1 VGLLLRP
8 VRPVL
13 EPHPPRPLQ
22 KLPLTSIGPTL
33 HLPDLVARLHHILDD
48 VEFVVHHLSVPQVAG
63 HPLGVGRAHVD
74 GHTPYRLG
82 MPVVPQQFRS
92 KCLPNRGILAGR
104 RKQHPLGEQVGK
116 HRQVVVPFAPVHLVG
131 SHPHH
136 IVEAQPIVRRLDV
149 GEEHPPHPGVALA
162 EDLPG
167 ALHGHL
173 AHQGQGKGLKLLG
186 EVLAASL
193 PGRSDT
199 IHLAV
204 VATAASRQRTN
215 DHALLV
221 EDVEV
226 PPLHR
231 LDMVV
236 TGHLGASPSAFF
248 RPQLGGL
255 LDAQD
260 ERRGTGLEARFHHSP
275 GFAKPQQLSKR
286 LLGCHRPR
294 SSCGRQAPPI
304 PLEVTKNL

>member
-1 VGLLLRP
+1 
-8 VRPVL
+8 
-13 EPHPPRPLQ
+13 
-22 KLPLTSIGPTL
+22 
-33 HLPDLVARLHHILDD
+33 
-48 VEFVVHHLSVPQVAG
+48 
-63 HPLGVGRAHVD
+63 
-74 GHTPYRLG
+74 
-82 MPVVPQQFRS
+82 
-92 KCLPNRGILAGR
+92 
-104 RKQHPLGEQVGK
+104 
-116 HRQVVVPFAPVHLVG
+116 VPFAPVHLVG
-131 SHPHH
+131 THPHH
-136 IVEAQPIVRRLDV
+136 VVETQARVRRLHV
-149 GEEHPPHPGVALA
+149 GEEHPPHPGVALT

-186 EVLAASL
+186 EMLAASL

-199 IHLAV
+199 VHLAV
-204 VATAASRQRTN
+204 VATASSRQRTN

-275 GFAKPQQLSKR
+275 CLTKPQQLSKCF
-286 LLGCHRPR
+286 LGCHRTA
-294 SSCGRQAPPI
+294 SSSGRQAPPDSTGNGEE
-304 PLEVTKNL
+304 PLGVYRQ